1 MPTPVLRRSVRRHKW
16 AATSAAAR
24 PLEKVRALP
33 RSSRN
38 IAITWPGLSPQGKA
52 NRICTIRQFARGR
65 DGHPETDAVVIAYSL
80 STAML
85 LAERTRLLGEFSVL
99 AEQVHSF
106 IYRAFPRC
114 ALFQGDLAHELAAQD
129 LANLHALGRC
139 LPLLVGRAFDF
150 SRDRVELFACVIER
164 SHVLRFHHE
173 QNIEVMGRGGV
184 AEQNFVIED
193 EVLFLRFVQCAFE
206 RFGEAL
212 KVFIAHAVF
221 GFDHGDV
228 PNGPF
233 GVRRVALCGAE
244 SSPRCEQR
252 GTGGKDEVFF
262 HVDWSSN
269 Y

>member
-1 MPTPVLRRSVRRHKW
+1 MPKPVLRRSVRRHKW
-16 AATSAAAR
+16 HRHLGRGWTAGKGARATALISQYRDHLAR
-24 PLEKVRALP
+24 L
-33 RSSRN
+33 
-38 IAITWPGLSPQGKA
+38 IAPGKA

-65 DGHPETDAVVIAYSL
+65 DGHPETDAAVIAYSL
-80 STAML
+80 ATAML
-85 LAERTRLLGEFSVL
+85 LAERTRCS
-99 AEQVHSF
+99 ASF
-106 IYRAFPRC
+106 HARRAGAQFYLPRVQRC
-114 ALFQGDLAHELAAQD
+114 ALFQGDLAHKLAAQD
-129 LANLHALGRC
+129 LANLHALGRR

-150 SRDRVELFACVIER
+150 SGDRVELFACVIER

-184 AEQNFVIED
+184 AKQNFVIED

-206 RFGEAL
+206 RFGEAF

-221 GFDHGDV
+221 RFDHGDV

-233 GVRRVALCGAE
+233 GVRRVALCGAK

>member
-1 MPTPVLRRSVRRHKW
+1 MLRIPNSPPGNVHSAEDHRQQIEPNLSHQKVKSCKGLNSTRLFVGQRCFGCSKNCTPQLCRPTAGARRMPKPVLRRSVR
-16 AATSAAAR
+16 ATNGTATSAAAR
-24 PLEKVRALP
+24 PLENVRALP

-80 STAML
+80 ATAML

-139 LPLLVGRAFDF
+139 LPLLVG
-150 SRDRVELFACVIER
+150 
-164 SHVLRFHHE
+164 
-173 QNIEVMGRGGV
+173 
-184 AEQNFVIED
+184 
-193 EVLFLRFVQCAFE
+193 
-206 RFGEAL
+206 
-212 KVFIAHAVF
+212 
-221 GFDHGDV
+221 
-228 PNGPF
+228 
-233 GVRRVALCGAE
+233 
-244 SSPRCEQR
+244 
-252 GTGGKDEVFF
+252 
-262 HVDWSSN
+262 
-269 Y
+269 